1 MKLTVSW
8 AQLKAENM
16 YFSTLVLLSRVYVL
30 LNPKYLP
37 PKSKG
42 YFFRTPCTPPLV
54 FTGSMCSMNMTRI
67 SSLVLTAPRFVFWRL
82 KGIVRG
88 VLRVKWLSI
97 KQWFVSGD
105 MISDWAVHTP
115 FIYNTSIFDTTQIWA
130 TSECSQIVSKYM
142 WRELNHKGQCQC

>member
-1 MKLTVSW
+1 MYLQGVPVFSVMLEDGIDLFLGSNEGWKHVVFKTGPTFPSTC
-8 AQLKAENM
+8 LKTRDE
-16 YFSTLVLLSRVYVL
+16 
-30 LNPKYLP
+30 YLP
-37 PKSKG
+37 PKSNG
-42 YFFRTPCTPPLV
+42 YSFGTPCTPPLV
-54 FTGSMCSMNMTRI
+54 FTGSISMNMTRI

-115 FIYNTSIFDTTQIWA
+115 FITPRSLMIQLRFKWLPR
-130 TSECSQIVSKYM
+130 V
-142 WRELNHKGQCQC
+142 HKGF